1 MTKYEILLYY
11 YFFTVFFFFFLGT
24 HLVKL
29 FAYDFISGPAH
40 GSGLAIQS
48 YQPNEA
54 GVVLTA
60 SLNSNGFKGTKPNAN
75 RFGFKCS

>member
-1 MTKYEILLYY
+1 MKYY
-11 YFFTVFFFFFLGT
+11 YIVTFLLFFFFFLVT

-40 GSGLAIQS
+40 RSSLAIQS

-54 GVVLTA
+54 GMVLTA
-60 SLNSNGFKGTKPNAN
+60 SLNSNGFKYTKPNAN
-75 RFGFKCS
+75 RFGFLCKTT